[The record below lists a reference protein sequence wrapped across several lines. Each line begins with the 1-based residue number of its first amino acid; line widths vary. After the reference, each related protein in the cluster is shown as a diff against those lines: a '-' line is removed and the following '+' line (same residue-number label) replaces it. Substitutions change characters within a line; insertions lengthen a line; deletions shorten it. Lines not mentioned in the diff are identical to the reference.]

1 MRNWYPHAVVVIA
14 KQELTAALRG
24 KMMLAFGGLFAIL
37 AFGIALAGLGA
48 SGQLLVQGFTRT
60 AVSLLTL
67 ALYLLPMLGLILG
80 ATAFGADDGGVEV
93 LLAQPITRTEALAGR
108 ALGLAAALTIVSLGG
123 FALAGTAVL
132 VGAGAA
138 GAGGFLLAA
147 LGATLVGLVG
157 LSIGILIGVVVR
169 RRGAAVGWA
178 LAVWVVAAILFDLA
192 SIAVLQL
199 VGDGQPGVWLVTL
212 LSLNPI
218 DGVRALALVGLG
230 ADVLLGPTGAALQ
243 RMLGPGGGALWVV
256 GSLVMWLA
264 VPAVAGA
271 AVFRRRDF

>member
-24 KMMLAFGGLFAIL
+24 KMILAFGGLFAIL

-80 ATAFGADDGGVEV
+80 ATAFGGDDGGVEL

-108 ALGLAAALTIVSLGG
+108 ALGLAAALTIVSLSG

-138 GAGGFLLAA
+138 GAAGFLLAA
-147 LGATLVGLVG
+147 VGATVVGLVG

-271 AVFRRRDF
+271 AVFKRRDF

>member
-1 MRNWYPHAVVVIA
+1 
-14 KQELTAALRG
+14 
-24 KMMLAFGGLFAIL
+24 
-37 AFGIALAGLGA
+37 
-48 SGQLLVQGFTRT
+48 
-60 AVSLLTL
+60 
-67 ALYLLPMLGLILG
+67 
-80 ATAFGADDGGVEV
+80 
-93 LLAQPITRTEALAGR
+93 
-108 ALGLAAALTIVSLGG
+108 
-123 FALAGTAVL
+123 
-132 VGAGAA
+132 
-138 GAGGFLLAA
+138 
-147 LGATLVGLVG
+147 
-157 LSIGILIGVVVR
+157 
-169 RRGAAVGWA
+169 
-178 LAVWVVAAILFDLA
+178 VWVVAAVLFDLA

-271 AVFRRRDF
+271 AVFKRRDF